1 MTKNKIENPK
11 LYKFLD
17 IKYSYK
23 SGLEDIMNFVKQLK
37 PIVEKEDK
45 RDFENYISAINSAFK
60 KAGLDVPS
68 NNEHF
73 EPTED
78 QKKLIYKN
86 LELPEVQPLNKN
98 GHLWKSNFVLLI
110 SCFEYLISD
119 IITFYYKHY
128 PQNEL
133 DNTFEINLKN
143 LRNFETIDDF
153 INDIISKKVEALLYK
168 SNEEQLKFL
177 ENTIKL
183 DLSRKYIDWNLINE
197 AVLRRHLIV
206 HNNSKINKRYLNEA
220 DKKYGSDINDLK
232 EGEKVFVGPKYFNKV
247 YEELFLAGHLLIQN
261 AWRKWLKEFEEVA
274 NAELIDLTYN
284 GNIDKLF
291 KVSEKIGA
299 YGKEL
304 STINNDFLFRI
315 NVNYC
320 LSLKNQNKK
329 EELQHE
335 IDKIDISNLSPIYIL
350 AFHSLQDNCEDALKY
365 IRHAKSVDNLEFEEV
380 MEWPLFEGLRKK
392 TEFIEKVHKIYR
404 KKLQSTLTNKTR

>member
-1 MTKNKIENPK
+1 MEKKKIENPK

-23 SGLEDIMNFVKQLK
+23 SGLEDIMNFVSHLK
-37 PIVEKEDK
+37 PIIEKEDEQ
-45 RDFENYISAINSAFK
+45 DFKNYISAITAAFK
-60 KAGLDVPS
+60 KAGLEIPA
-68 NNEHF
+68 EGETL

-86 LELPEVQPLNKN
+86 LVLPEPKSPNKN

-133 DNTFEINLKN
+133 DNKFEINLKN

-153 INDIISKKVEALLYK
+153 VSDVISKKVEALLYK
-168 SNEEQLKFL
+168 SNADQLTFL
-177 ENTIKL
+177 NDTIKL
-183 DLSRKYIDWNLINE
+183 DLSPKHIDWDLINE

-220 DKKYGSDINDLK
+220 AEKYGEDIK
-232 EGEKVFVGPKYFNKV
+232 ERKEAKAVVVGPQYFNKV

-261 AWRKWLKEFEEVA
+261 GWRKWLKEFEEVA

-284 GNIDKLF
+284 GNIQKLY
-291 KVSEKIGA
+291 KVSEKIGE

-320 LSLKNQNKK
+320 LSLKNQGKQ
-329 EELQHE
+329 EELQAE

-350 AFHSLQDNCEDALKY
+350 AFHSIQDNCEDALKY
-365 IRHAKSVDNLEFEEV
+365 VRHSKSVDNLEFDDV
-380 MEWPLFEGLRKK
+380 MEWPLFEGLRKNP
-392 TEFIEKVHKIYR
+392 EFVEKVHKIYR
-404 KKLQSTLTNKTR
+404 KKQQPTLAKKS